1 MLLIRPAGRAEAAG
15 AASEE
20 AGAGAAGAL
29 EEGLPPQADRAK
41 IIATARNRADKR
53 FIFIPPEQNV
63 FTFAGDF
70 RLIIPFIAPKQKYKK
85 AMSP

>member
-1 MLLIRPAGRAEAAG
+1 MVMGLAAG
-15 AASEE
+15 DSADVPC
-20 AGAGAAGAL
+20 GRAAGAL